1 MAKQT
6 VSYSKLAA
14 ALLPLVGGA
23 ENVRAVT
30 HCMTRLRLELADES
44 RADTD
49 AIKALDGVSAVVQQ
63 SGQYQIVIGPAVN
76 EVFNAFLPLVS
87 TTDAS
92 GVPAAPVKK
101 NWKYYGNKVLD
112 YITSSITPL
121 IGVLVGAGL
130 IEALASILVTFGA
143 LDAASSTYTVLY
155 QIGYTGLYFLP
166 VLVGYNAANKLKV
179 PPFLGA
185 FLGAILIMPSLMNV
199 EGLSLFGLA
208 LPVKNYGASVFP
220 ILISIPVLKLVDMAL
235 MRILPKALE
244 LPLRNSLDVL
254 ITAPIMLLVTAP
266 CGGLVGDGLA
276 AMVTAIMEV
285 SPSLAVAVLS
295 FLWPLM
301 ITLGIHTAFIP
312 IGYSLLGTLGYD
324 TLIGPASLPTAFA
337 VPAAALSVAFFTK
350 DAKMRSTAFSAGLTS
365 LVAAAE
371 PSLYAVLVPLK
382 RPLFACALSCG
393 ITGFVEGMLHVTR
406 YTPGPAGLG
415 TLAIFVKEPSDL
427 VRVIAVGILAF
438 VLSFVLT
445 RLFGFEN
452 MRSGLKK

>member
-166 VLVGYNAANKLKV
+166 VLV
-179 PPFLGA
+179 
-185 FLGAILIMPSLMNV
+185 
-199 EGLSLFGLA
+199 
-208 LPVKNYGASVFP
+208 
-220 ILISIPVLKLVDMAL
+220 
-235 MRILPKALE
+235 
-244 LPLRNSLDVL
+244 
-254 ITAPIMLLVTAP
+254 
-266 CGGLVGDGLA
+266 
-276 AMVTAIMEV
+276 
-285 SPSLAVAVLS
+285 
-295 FLWPLM
+295 
-301 ITLGIHTAFIP
+301 
-312 IGYSLLGTLGYD
+312 
-324 TLIGPASLPTAFA
+324 
-337 VPAAALSVAFFTK
+337 
-350 DAKMRSTAFSAGLTS
+350 
-365 LVAAAE
+365 
-371 PSLYAVLVPLK
+371 PLK